1 MKQRWLTV
9 LLVSLT
15 ATALSASVA
24 FAGGPTG
31 TNGGLAVA
39 AGHAQG
45 KAPTSAG
52 CNHASGG
59 EVSAARGKPA
69 DTGKPAGVGKPTEVD
84 PADDEGGSEEVDTDH
99 ERPQNHGWFVSQVA
113 KDHSVTGRAHGEAVS
128 AVAQSDQGKP
138 EQASH

>member
-1 MKQRWLTV
+1 MKRRWLTTF
-9 LLVSLT
+9 LVSLT

-24 FAGGPTG
+24 LAGGPTKSS
-31 TNGGLAVA
+31 GGLAVA

-45 KAPTSAG
+45 KVPTSAG
-52 CNHASGG
+52 CNHASGDAN
-59 EVSAARGKPA
+59 AARGKPA

-99 ERPQNHGWFVSQVA
+99 ERPHNHGWFVSQVA

-138 EQASH
+138 EAASH